1 MLIEPA
7 YAQAAG
13 GGDMI
18 SAFLPIIPI
27 FVIFYFLLIRPQQK
41 KQKQHRQKLDAVR
54 RGDQVL
60 LGGGIYGKV
69 VKVYDDGDLDVDLG
83 GDMTVRVLKA
93 TLMDVMSKPEPAS
106 SKNSASSKSAG
117 KSAGAAPKRRRTPA
131 KKKAAETKAD
141 DGAESGGDAG
151 GKD

>member
-18 SAFLPIIPI
+18 SAFLPIILI

-106 SKNSASSKSAG
+106 SKSAG
-117 KSAGAAPKRRRTPA
+117 SAPKRRRAPA